1 MQGWDGCDR
10 SKLGQQEAIEVDLT
24 RSTRNM
30 ADCRGARDDCDYSM
44 LSASEAATLASAERT
59 RNHKACV
66 TGRGYCD
73 RSRLTPLEVSTI
85 KADPLASAPAPRQP

>member
-1 MQGWDGCDR
+1 
-10 SKLGQQEAIEVDLT
+10 
-24 RSTRNM
+24 M

-73 RSRLTPLEVSTI
+73 RSRLTLLEVSTI